1 MYVMYLYSKTVNQKG
16 EQKNS
21 CTSCAWQWPVYIKPY
36 HVAYGL
42 IKNLVCEFYYF
53 FFSPL
58 HKATC
63 SLDFLIEKKE
73 LHCNTNIGL
82 KIYCEKTACVNMSRC
97 TNILEIQKTAVF

>member
-1 MYVMYLYSKTVNQKG
+1 MNRGTPALAVHGNGQ
-16 EQKNS
+16 
-21 CTSCAWQWPVYIKPY
+21 CTLN
-36 HVAYGL
+36 HTMLHMDLL
-42 IKNLVCEFYYF
+42 IKNFTTF

-63 SLDFLIEKKE
+63 SLDFLIEKKG
-73 LHCNTNIGL
+73 LHCNANIGL